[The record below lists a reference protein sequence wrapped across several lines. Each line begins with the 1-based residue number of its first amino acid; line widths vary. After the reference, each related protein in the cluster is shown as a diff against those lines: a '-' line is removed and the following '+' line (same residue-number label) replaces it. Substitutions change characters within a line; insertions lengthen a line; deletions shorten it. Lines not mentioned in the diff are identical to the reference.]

1 MGPDFLIIGAMK
13 SATSTVT
20 GFLEDHPETFVPPYF
35 EPEFFARDEV
45 WALGQ
50 DWYEA
55 HFADKQGARLCGE
68 NSNMYTNNAVAPY
81 CAERI
86 ARLYPDIKLIYIVR
100 EPISRTRSAWYEI
113 RTHSGDVAPPTLD
126 LAVRDKPETYVDC
139 SLYWKQLSAYRAH
152 FSDAQIHIAF
162 MEDLKTDSAAFFEG
176 ICSFLDIA
184 VPEAAP
190 ERGHLNK
197 SSQKKIP
204 SQAYSTLQKNPV
216 VRLGKLFA
224 PKGLKKLI
232 KNQILSKSPKD
243 LPDFSPEVL
252 AELRETY
259 REDARAFLAHT
270 GKPQDFWPSLTA
282 S

>member
-20 GFLEDHPETFVPPYF
+20 AFLEDHPETFVPPYF
-35 EPEFFARDEV
+35 EPEFFARDDV

-55 HFADKQGARLCGE
+55 HFEDKQGARLCGE
-68 NSNMYTNNAVAPY
+68 NSNMYTNSAVAPHA
-81 CAERI
+81 AERI
-86 ARLYPDIKLIYIVR
+86 GSLYPDIKLIYVVR

-113 RTHSGDVAPPTLD
+113 RSHSGDTAPPTLD
-126 LAVRDKPETYVDC
+126 LAVRDRPETYVDC

-152 FSDAQIHIAF
+152 FPDERIHIAF
-162 MEDLKTDSAAFFEG
+162 MEDLKTDPAAFFDG
-176 ICSFLDIA
+176 ICRFLDIA
-184 VPEAAP
+184 PPETTP
-190 ERGHLNK
+190 DRGHLNK

-216 VRLGKLFA
+216 VRLGKMLA
-224 PKGLKKLI
+224 PKGLKTLVKTRL
-232 KNQILSKSPKD
+232 LSKSPRD

-252 AELRETY
+252 AELREIY
-259 REDARAFLAHT
+259 REDARQLLAHT
-270 GKPQDFWPSLTA
+270 GKPPDFWPTLTE